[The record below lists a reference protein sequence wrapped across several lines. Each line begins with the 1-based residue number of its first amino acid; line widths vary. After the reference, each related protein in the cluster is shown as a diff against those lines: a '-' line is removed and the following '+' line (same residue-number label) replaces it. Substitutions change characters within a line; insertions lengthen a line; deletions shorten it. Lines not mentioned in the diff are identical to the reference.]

1 MPAAVRVVR
10 IPGSLRCMR
19 TKTLLATAVLAA
31 IALVPTVAVGVIYT
45 PTPLPLCTSL
55 VTQNCVVSLSR
66 NGLPEVFS
74 QIGSDPFNT
83 FASKSIPGVH
93 PVAHPSV
100 DVMINATGGP
110 VDLNPADTWKVV
122 VNTGSMQPMQVFGRM
137 QDMVVERGGS
147 LATGYTVAVTG
158 RPVRMAY
165 TDSGCGGTGVCPSVA
180 DTLNA
185 GVFSF
190 AVDDATVFSDLDD
203 RAAVKGFN
211 FAASTDWVSTPPQL
225 DFATNT
231 IKIDVANSHF
241 EPGGVNVFTGSA
253 ELTLPFQMLRRLY
266 DVDSPATLVPSVFT
280 VSSGAPGAATSL
292 TVGSDSVHVVISGLT
307 FSRRSLRVVG
317 RPVPRRPRNI
327 SATRPAGDRGRI
339 RFAPALPRGS
349 KVRGYVAVCKA
360 TGLPKVVKRV
370 AVTNTIIVTGLRA
383 GRRYGCT
390 VRATSRAG
398 QGAAATV
405 RIPAR

>member
-1 MPAAVRVVR
+1 MRTNTVFISAILAAVSF
-10 IPGSLRCMR
+10 GS
-19 TKTLLATAVLAA
+19 TLAN
-31 IALVPTVAVGVIYT
+31 GVIYT
-45 PTPLPLCTSL
+45 PTPLPQCGGL
-55 VTQNCVVSLSR
+55 VTQNCIVSLTR
-66 NGLPEVFS
+66 NGSPEAISRV
-74 QIGSDPFNT
+74 DPVPFHT
-83 FASKSIPGVH
+83 FASKSTPGVH

-110 VDLNPADTWKVV
+110 VDLNPADTWRVV
-122 VNTGSMQPMQVFGRM
+122 VNTGPMQPVQVFGRM
-137 QDMVVERGGS
+137 QDMLVERGGS
-147 LATGYTVAVTG
+147 LDTGYTIAVTG

-190 AVDDATVFSDLDD
+190 QVDDATVFSDLDD

-225 DFATNT
+225 DFMTNT

-241 EPGGVNVFTGSA
+241 EPGGTTVFTGSA
-253 ELTLPFQMLRRLY
+253 ELTLPFAMLRRLY
-266 DVDSPATLVPSVFT
+266 DVDAPATLVPTVFT

-292 TVGSDSVHVVISGLT
+292 TVDSDSVHVTITGLT

-327 SATRPAGDRGRI
+327 SATRPGWDRGRI
-339 RFAPALPRGS
+339 RFASALPRGS
-349 KVRGYVAVCKA
+349 RVRGYVAVCRS
-360 TGLPKVVKRV
+360 TGVPKVVKRV
-370 AVTNTIIVTGLRA
+370 AVTNTIIVSGLRA

-390 VRATSRAG
+390 VQATSRAG
-398 QGAAATV
+398 LGVATTV